1 MGRSVTP
8 PGSVAIRV
16 SRPAR
21 CLRSPRPCATVPTFA
36 LMDRYGSTY
45 SDSDEHTPVM
55 WLRGYPI
62 YAAHFIVLVYV
73 VSLLVTSLT
82 LAFRIEFLF
91 DWLPFDSAKVL
102 GGQIWR
108 IVTYGLV
115 NAPSKDLRFVFD
127 MLFIAWFG
135 RDVERYFGRRK
146 FFILYGCI
154 YLMTPVL
161 FTLIGLWLPL
171 VRIGETGAF
180 ALFIAF
186 ATIYPG
192 ALLMFNVLAK
202 WAAIILVGIYT
213 VTDLAYH
220 DWSDLITLWSTCGF
234 AFAFVRHHQ
243 GLLELPKFNFW
254 RPKPKLRVLP
264 DLPSKKSAPSA
275 PAAKTEQ
282 SATMA
287 EVDVLLDK
295 IAKTGFASLTTK
307 ERAKLESARAEMLK
321 KNAGRS

>member
-1 MGRSVTP
+1 MLRSVTP

-16 SRPAR
+16 SHPAR
-21 CLRSPRPCATVPTFA
+21 CLRSRRTCATVPTLA

-73 VSLLVTSLT
+73 VSMFVTTLLNVFLVT
-82 LAFRIEFLF
+82 AHAA
-91 DWLPFDSAKVL
+91 WLPFTSAQVL
-102 GGQIWR
+102 QGQVWR
-108 IVTYGLV
+108 IFTYGLY
-115 NAPSKDLRFVFD
+115 NSPSLQFVFD
-127 MLFIAWFG
+127 MLMIGWFG
-135 RDVERYFGRRK
+135 RDVERAFGRRT
-146 FFILYGCI
+146 FLWFYAAI
-154 YLMTPVL
+154 YLITPLL
-161 FTLIGLWLPL
+161 FTALGTWLPL
-171 VRIGETGAF
+171 TLAGATGAF

-192 ALLMFNVLAK
+192 AVMMFNILAK
-202 WAAIILVGIYT
+202 WAAFILVGIFT
-213 VTDLAYH
+213 LIALNAR
-220 DWSDLITLWSTCGF
+220 DWTSLISLWATCGF

-254 RPKPKLRVLP
+254 SPKPKLRALP
-264 DLPSKKSAPSA
+264 DLPSRKAASST
-275 PAAKTEQ
+275 PAAKPEQ

-287 EVDVLLDK
+287 EVDALLDK

>member
-1 MGRSVTP
+1 
-8 PGSVAIRV
+8 
-16 SRPAR
+16 
-21 CLRSPRPCATVPTFA
+21 
-36 LMDRYGSTY
+36 MDRYGSIS
-45 SDSDEHTPVM
+45 SDSDEHSPVM
-55 WLRGYPI
+55 WLRGYPV

-73 VSLLVTSLT
+73 ASLLVTALT
-82 LAFRIEFLF
+82 LAFGVDFLF
-91 DWLPFDSAKVL
+91 TWLPFESLKVL

-108 IVTYGLV
+108 VVTYGLV
-115 NAPSKDLRFVFD
+115 NPPSKDLRFVFD

-146 FFILYGCI
+146 FLVLYGCI

-171 VRIGETGAF
+171 TRVGETGAF

-186 ATIYPG
+186 ATIYPD
-192 ALLMFNVLAK
+192 ALMMFNVLAK
-202 WAAIILVGIYT
+202 WAAIVLVGIYT

-220 DWSDLITLWSTCGF
+220 DWLDLLTLWSTCGF
-234 AFAFVRHHQ
+234 AYAFVRHHQ
-243 GLLELPKFNFW
+243 GLLELPKFNFF

-264 DLPSKKSAPSA
+264 DLPAKKNAAFSS
-275 PAAKTEQ
+275 PARPEP

-295 IAKTGFASLTTK
+295 IAKTGFASLTAK

-321 KNAGRS
+321 KNSVRE